1 MIVAGGL
8 KLSAMEIADL
18 SKQIEIAKIEGK
30 LLRAYQSGVDD
41 GHLEGYGEGH
51 LEGYD
56 EGHLEGIDEGC
67 EKTRKGFVTVLL
79 NDFAPEEISEKFEI
93 PLEEVLKIK
102 NGN

>member
-41 GHLEGYGEGH
+41 GHLEG
-51 LEGYD
+51 
-56 EGHLEGIDEGC
+56 IDEGC

-79 NDFAPEEISEKFEI
+79 NEFAPEEISEKFEI